1 MKGISSFYMTQF
13 EQMTTEMKE
22 AEIPF
27 KTEKFMSGD
36 TLAFNLFVD
45 TENLKIAGDYV
56 CKLNFV
62 NANFMELSALLI

>member
-27 KTEKFMSGD
+27 KTEKFMSGN

-45 TENLKIAGDYV
+45 TENLKIAGELCMQV
-56 CKLNFV
+56 ELCK
-62 NANFMELSALLI
+62 S